1 MGTPLFSPLSSLQT
15 DNWKL
20 IEPFLEMLLSERG
33 ASLLTVDAY
42 RRDLFKYQ
50 KFLSETSLGQATKE
64 DLQAY
69 LAFLHADGL
78 KARSVARHLSTLRQF
93 YGFWV
98 LEGRMTTD
106 PTRLRQTPKLPKS
119 LPKILSVQ
127 EVLALLKTAKND
139 ASPQGL
145 RLSAFLEIFYATG
158 LRVSELLSLKLNQVV
173 CPTGKRSETPF
184 LHITGKGGKERL
196 VALTPSAHDAITAYL
211 SIRSVFIS
219 GSESHAYLFPSR
231 GKTPHLSRQR
241 VLQLL
246 KNLADRSGL
255 DPEQVS
261 PHVLRHAFATHLLQG
276 GADLISLQR
285 LLGHSDL
292 RSTQIYTH
300 VAQDHLSEAVFTYH
314 PLAKRQEKD

>member
-1 MGTPLFSPLSSLQT
+1 MHADHLQ
-15 DNWKL
+15 L

-33 ASLLTVDAY
+33 LSLLTVDAY
-42 RRDLFKYQ
+42 RRDLSKYQ
-50 KFLSETSLGQATKE
+50 KFLEGKSLGQATQE

-69 LAFLHADGL
+69 LSFLHTEEL

-98 LEGRMTTD
+98 LEGRIAMD
-106 PTRLRQTPKLPKS
+106 PTRLRQTPRLPKL
-119 LPKILSVQ
+119 LPKILSIQ
-127 EVLALLKTAKND
+127 EMLTLLATAQKD
-139 ASPQGL
+139 TSPQGL

-173 CPTGKRSETPF
+173 CSTRKRRNNPF
-184 LHITGKGGKERL
+184 LHVIGKGGKERL
-196 VALTPSAHDAITAYL
+196 VALTPSAHNAITAYL
-211 SIRSVFIS
+211 SVRPLFVFN
-219 GSESHAYLFPSR
+219 GQENQAYLFPSR
-231 GKTPHLSRQR
+231 GITPHLTRQR

-246 KNLADRSGL
+246 KNLAIQAGL
-255 DPEQVS
+255 DPSRVS

-276 GADLISLQR
+276 GADLMSLQK

-300 VAQDHLSEAVFTYH
+300 VAQDHLSEAVSTYH
-314 PLAKRQEKD
+314 PLAKKGGPPPSS